1 MSVKRLEAQQKRREE
16 RIAEE
21 KRKAVERVRRET
33 EVLRLLTHRL
43 KEARRMQDKHVAL
56 KLGDVLIRVLRGHC
70 AGFFDD
76 EGQFD
81 APLLVGALL
90 DAHARLER
98 DPTVAARWIAAGETH
113 LPRRTKGCD
122 AGDAASPLG
131 ENLPA
136 GGTDP
141 EPSDGLPSIDALFNG
156 AGLRSDS
163 LPE

>member
-81 APLLVGALL
+81 APMLVGALL

-98 DPTVAARWIAAGETH
+98 EPAVAARWMAAGETH
-113 LPRRTKGCD
+113 LPRRTKGCNASD
-122 AGDAASPLG
+122 AAASPAKSLLFG
-131 ENLPA
+131 E
-136 GGTDP
+136 TDP
-141 EPSDGLPSIDALFNG
+141 ETPPEASDGLPSIDALFNG
-156 AGLRSDS
+156 GGLRS
-163 LPE
+163 

>member
-1 MSVKRLEAQQKRREE
+1 MSVKRLEAQQKRRKE

-21 KRKAVERVRRET
+21 KRKAFERVRRET

-98 DPTVAARWIAAGETH
+98 EPAVAARWMAAGETH
-113 LPRRTKGCD
+113 LPRRTK
-122 AGDAASPLG
+122 ASDAASPLG
-131 ENLPA
+131 ILPTTD
-136 GGTDP
+136 GTDPETPP
-141 EPSDGLPSIDALFNG
+141 EPSDGLPSIDTLFNG
-156 AGLRSDS
+156 GGIRS
-163 LPE
+163 